1 VTLVNSQ
8 TKYGTLTYVYYETV
22 SGPASST
29 PSTNTALIPTGSSG
43 SYSVA
48 RTSTAYLWSPQ
59 FGAATTISAGNW
71 VLDLW
76 VASVSYIIDYVPITI
91 TNTQSSATPNPF
103 EEKITWNP
111 SSYTSYEASNLGN
124 IRFYGDS
131 AFTTPLYAWLESCT
145 PSLSNTATSATAW
158 VKLTSSISGSG
169 GTLTI
174 YMAFLSTSTDY
185 DGNYWGNA
193 PNLSGTYGAYDN
205 GANVFRFYDDFK
217 GTSLN
222 AKWTAIIGSSGASI
236 TVNNGLTV
244 TTTSTGSTAYAFV
257 ISANQPYPAVAETY
271 TSSGNSILGVATT
284 TSLNGFVAP
293 YRGYSMDWYAGS
305 DDIEYEGSTTYTN
318 LRYIPQPT
326 FPAGVWQVTWSATA
340 SEYFVDGA
348 GNTYTGTYSG
358 ATIANYGIYIGQS
371 NGVIASSVF
380 RWARMRTYPPSN
392 VMPSSSFGS
401 VTLPVYKLSVSIYVT
416 SSSGSISA
424 TIASNIQS
432 PVIGQSGAQ
441 YVMVFAGSQVSVPQ
455 NGYLM
460 VSISATAVASYTIYW
475 GTGQPTNFQVPYRVL
490 T

>member
-1 VTLVNSQ
+1 
-8 TKYGTLTYVYYETV
+8 
-22 SGPASST
+22 
-29 PSTNTALIPTGSSG
+29 
-43 SYSVA
+43 
-48 RTSTAYLWSPQ
+48 
-59 FGAATTISAGNW
+59 
-71 VLDLW
+71 
-76 VASVSYIIDYVPITI
+76 
-91 TNTQSSATPNPF
+91 
-103 EEKITWNP
+103 
-111 SSYTSYEASNLGN
+111 
-124 IRFYGDS
+124 
-131 AFTTPLYAWLESCT
+131 
-145 PSLSNTATSATAW
+145 
-158 VKLTSSISGSG
+158 
-169 GTLTI
+169 
-174 YMAFLSTSTDY
+174 MAFLSTSTDY

-318 LRYIPQPT
+318 LRYITQPT

-380 RWARMRTYPPSN
+380 RWARMRAYPPSN

-432 PVIGQSGAQ
+432 PVIGQSNAQ